1 MSNRVLIVDFGSQV
15 TQLIA
20 RRVREAG
27 FYSEI
32 IPYNADAAQFDD
44 FGAAADV
51 IFRPCDDD
59 EGCPLDPHL
68 YLDDAFCE
76 DSELDRYETD
86 AAEREAWQR
95 VLNLDDEEFTTH
107 MSSFY
112 RPPVA
117 ADATRWDDEPLEI
130 EI

>member
-1 MSNRVLIVDFGSQV
+1 M
-15 TQLIA
+15 
-20 RRVREAG
+20 
-27 FYSEI
+27 
-32 IPYNADAAQFDD
+32 
-44 FGAAADV
+44 
-51 IFRPCDDD
+51 
-59 EGCPLDPHL
+59 
-68 YLDDAFCE
+68 DDAFCE

-112 RPPVA
+112 RPPIA
-117 ADATRWDDEPLEI
+117 SDATRWDDEPLEI